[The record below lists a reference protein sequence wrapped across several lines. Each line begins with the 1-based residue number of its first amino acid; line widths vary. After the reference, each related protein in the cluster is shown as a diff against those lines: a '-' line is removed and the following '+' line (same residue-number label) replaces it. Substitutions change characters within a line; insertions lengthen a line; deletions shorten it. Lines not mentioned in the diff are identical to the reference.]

1 MKNSIWDILTGIILL
16 GILCLI
22 AGFGVVVMNPG
33 LLGLNRNAPVGPGEL
48 VPTIA
53 LPTNTEVPLELP
65 PTYTAT
71 AAPATSVPAT
81 AVPDTSGGGGVLPTL
96 RPSSTPLPTN
106 TRVVLPTFTATKK
119 ATLKPGTLGGGGSG
133 SGGSCTIVY
142 QNPADG
148 TVMDKGEDFSTRWTI
163 KNNTQNTWASDSV
176 DIRVIG
182 GERMHF
188 GASLRDL
195 PYSVGS
201 GGMIDI
207 IIDMEAPDGKG
218 TYTENW
224 GLFQGSKSVCQFFV
238 TIEVK

>member
-1 MKNSIWDILTGIILL
+1 
-16 GILCLI
+16 
-22 AGFGVVVMNPG
+22 MNPG
-33 LLGLNRNAPVGPGEL
+33 LLGLKTNQPASPGGL
-48 VPTIA
+48 VPTIS
-53 LPTNTEVPLELP
+53 LPTNTDVPLGLP

-71 AAPATSVPAT
+71 SAPATVTAEAPA
-81 AVPDTSGGGGVLPTL
+81 GGGAVLPTL

-106 TRVVLPTFTATKK
+106 TRVVLPTFTATTK
-119 ATLKPGTLGGGGSG
+119 ATLKPGSVGGSSG

-142 QNPADG
+142 QNPVDG

-163 KNNTQNTWASDSV
+163 KNNTQTTWASDSV
-176 DIRVIG
+176 DLRVIG

-188 GASLRDL
+188 GSSLRDI

-224 GLFQGSKSVCQFFV
+224 GFFQGSKSVCQFFV